1 MGPADPGMARDVL
14 VAFATGVAA
23 ATVLAALHNA
33 LWKDAASGSADDAD
47 GSPSSEPQDA
57 KVSCESAAV
66 AAEESIGSMPS
77 QPPSRPSSPTKPS
90 LLKRRSSSEVI
101 MKAVGNFRKLTIR
114 RLSTMGTVENPMT
127 YVERRYFVP
136 PRNAVALCKEATGSR
151 PWEVARQN
159 WLLSAAAA
167 GEHDRVKVHN
177 RLWASY
183 RLWVDE
189 NISLQEGRQDIFHNF
204 CIARAL
210 GVPAPLGARWS
221 GTEAGD
227 LLTCLAAA
235 GVLVRGCETGKEAL
249 EGFLQDSLECYN
261 DRFRHAKQRTF
272 AGLTREEEH
281 AWCGAYD
288 FVQLADPQLGMF
300 ACDAEWSQE
309 LTMLRLAVQHVN
321 RLKPRFLLVSGDLTN
336 AWPGDK
342 TRDVVAAQS
351 ASFKEALR
359 ELDPSIPLVLQP
371 GNHDGAARHPRRP
384 EPPRPRPET
393 EGAAPPPRPRPVM
406 SSLCATAV
414 SRAVQSGRTRAAT
427 TSSAT
432 CAGGATTTTRSGWAA
447 RSTSPSTPNSIT
459 YAPRVSPPCPSR
471 CAPILSLPLLRS
483 HAAPP
488 LPPSRAQIAC
498 KNDEAREMRA
508 EQDAWLEAQLH
519 AARGSGAKHVVLLSH
534 VAPFMGEE
542 DESQGWFNW
551 DPEPRR
557 WLLDLAAQS
566 GVKLWLSGHYH
577 GNCVVRSRSGVE
589 VVTTSSCGGVIN
601 WSKPPSQIATSAVFN
616 FGECVSTPA
625 VICDSFHAGLRIFR
639 VGERAIEHRWL
650 ELASVPKTI
659 DQVFHSR
666 RAVSN
671 AARVDF
677 LGRMLDLPS
686 DRGESGD
693 DESSP
698 ILTRASRSR
707 SVPV

>member
-1 MGPADPGMARDVL
+1 LLGGAHPPASLPHEQGSALGPADPGMARDVL

-371 GNHDGAARHPRRP
+371 GNHDVG
-384 EPPRPRPET
+384 
-393 EGAAPPPRPRPVM
+393 
-406 SSLCATAV
+406 
-414 SRAVQSGRTRAAT
+414 Q
-427 TSSAT
+427 
-432 CAGGATTTTRSGWAA
+432 
-447 RSTSPSTPNSIT
+447 N
-459 YAPRVSPPCPSR
+459 PSR
-471 CAPILSLPLLRS
+471 DDVERYVRRWGDDYYSFWVGGTLYLAINSQFY
-483 HAAPP
+483 H
-488 LPPSRAQIAC
+488 IAC

-542 DESQGWFNW
+542 DEPQGWFNW